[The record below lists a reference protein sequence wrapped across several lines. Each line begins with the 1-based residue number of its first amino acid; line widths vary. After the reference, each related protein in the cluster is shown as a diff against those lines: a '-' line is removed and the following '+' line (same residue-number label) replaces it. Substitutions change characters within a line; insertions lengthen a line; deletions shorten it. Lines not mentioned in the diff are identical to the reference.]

1 MSRSRVLSNAS
12 GLPLMCE
19 LLESRQ
25 LLSPTLSNFAATPS
39 LVLAGDSITLA
50 VDAFSVDG
58 VRAVTF
64 FRDADLNGRWTP
76 GFDEAIGDVF
86 VRDPFTLKYQK
97 SLPAPGAWGRNARI
111 LADVVDNNGV
121 WSTGA
126 LPMVIVT
133 VNRAPQ
139 VLTFDANP
147 MTLNLGQSVTFNATA
162 SDDAGVRA
170 MTFFIDRDNNGRFS
184 SGLDSPLGNDFTPD
198 AFGRYSL
205 TTTTDSTWPL
215 NARILADA
223 QDFDG
228 RWALTPGGLTL
239 RVGTPTPPTINTFAA
254 TIGRGSTSP
263 TVRLQANVSDNLGV
277 RAVTFFQDL
286 DANGIWS
293 VGVDLSLG
301 TLFNPDV
308 GIPGQYTLTVPTDF
322 AGQQSSTFVVD
333 VSDVDGTWSAVP
345 GAVTASR
352 EQYQFIQTFTAEML
366 GAALARISATAWIP
380 PYFASPFGEVLHV
393 MFAQDLNGNDRYDAG
408 VDIDLGTETTRTQAG
423 DAFFFEKFAAVDGTQ
438 PLPLRFIAA
447 VPLTANL
454 VWSDPTGPIRLA
466 QGRGQSNIPTIDSIS
481 ISAGLHPTTNAQTFV
496 TPGTRFR
503 FTVDATANAGIDA
516 VSFFFDRN
524 INGRWDPTVDIDLGF
539 LRAPVGTF
547 TGTFQY
553 SGIIPQG
560 ATGFGAFT
568 AVVKDLSL
576 RPSDEWGPTRAFT
589 VSPVFA
595 VPQISAP
602 TAPSVARGNPLVVNL
617 TASDD
622 FGVRAVTA
630 FIDVNNN
637 GLDGSDKT
645 ATTFTRISGTPV
657 NGQWRISIDTTG
669 LAAGIYTVYI
679 SGLDFYRGSPN
690 APGGV
695 STGFWG
701 PRRAISIT
709 IT

>member
-19 LLESRQ
+19 SLESRQ
-25 LLSPTLSNFAATPS
+25 LLAPTLTNFVATPS
-39 LVLAGDSITLA
+39 LVLAGNSITLA

-64 FRDADLNGRWTP
+64 FRDADLNGQWTP

-86 VRDPFTLKYQK
+86 VRDPNTLKYQK
-97 SLPAPGAWGRNARI
+97 TLPAPAAWGRNARI
-111 LADVVDNNGV
+111 LADVVDINGV
-121 WSTGA
+121 WSNGP

-139 VLTFDANP
+139 ILTFDATP
-147 MTLNLGQSVTFNATA
+147 MTLNTGQSVTFTATA
-162 SDDAGVRA
+162 SDDSAVRV

-184 SGLDSPLGNDFTPD
+184 AGLDSPIGNDFSAD

-228 RWALTPGGLTL
+228 RWALTLGGLTL
-239 RVGTPTPPTINTFAA
+239 RVGVPTPPTINTFTA
-254 TIGRGSTSP
+254 TTGRGSTSP
-263 TVRLQANVSDNLGV
+263 TVRLQANVSDNLGI
-277 RAVTFFQDL
+277 RAVTFFQDI
-286 DANGIWS
+286 DGNGIWS
-293 VGVDLSLG
+293 AGVDLSLG
-301 TLFNPDV
+301 TLFNHDV
-308 GIPGQYTLTVPTDF
+308 GSPGQYTLTVPTDF
-322 AGQQSSTFVVD
+322 AGQQTGSFVVD
-333 VSDVDGTWSAVP
+333 VSDVDGTWCATP
-345 GAVTASR
+345 AIATASR

-393 MFAQDLNGNDRYDAG
+393 MFAQDMNGNDRYDAG
-408 VDIDLGTETTRTQAG
+408 IDIDLGTETTRTQAG
-423 DAFFFEKFAAVDGTQ
+423 DAYFFEKFATVDGTQ
-438 PLPLRFIAA
+438 PPLRFIAA

-454 VWSDPTGPIRLA
+454 LWTDPTGPIRLA
-466 QGRGQSNIPTIDSIS
+466 QGRGQSNIPTIDAIS
-481 ISAGLHPTTNAQTFV
+481 VFAGLNPTTNVQTFV

-539 LRAPVGTF
+539 LRAPAGTF

-568 AVVKDLSL
+568 AVVKDLSQV
-576 RPSDEWGPTRAFT
+576 PGNEWGPTRALM

-602 TAPSVARGNPLVVNL
+602 TAASVARGNPLVVNF

-622 FGVRAVTA
+622 FGVRAVSA

-637 GLDGSDKT
+637 GLDASDKT
-645 ATTFTRISGTPV
+645 ATTYTRISGTPV
-657 NGQWRISIDTTG
+657 NGQWRLSIDTTG
-669 LAAGIYTVYI
+669 LAAGVYTVYI
-679 SGLDFYRGSPN
+679 SGLDFYRGNAN

-695 STGFWG
+695 SSGFWG